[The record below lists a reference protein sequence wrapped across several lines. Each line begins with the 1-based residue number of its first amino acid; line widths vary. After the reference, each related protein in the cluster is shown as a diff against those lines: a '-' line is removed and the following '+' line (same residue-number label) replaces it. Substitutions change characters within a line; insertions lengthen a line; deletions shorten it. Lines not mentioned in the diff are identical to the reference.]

1 MMLKFIDITELGK
14 SRVYGFMNVIT
25 NRYYQ
30 LDSSLNQNH
39 MECLHI
45 F

>member
-25 NRYYQ
+25 
-30 LDSSLNQNH
+30 DIISLIQV
-39 MECLHI
+39 
-45 F
+45 